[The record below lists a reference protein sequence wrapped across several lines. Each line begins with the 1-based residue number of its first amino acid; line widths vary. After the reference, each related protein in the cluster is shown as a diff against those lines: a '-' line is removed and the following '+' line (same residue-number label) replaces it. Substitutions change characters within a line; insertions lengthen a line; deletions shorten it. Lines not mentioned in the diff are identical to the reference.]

1 MVFKVNDTDEGLAK
15 NRLDNSKY
23 TTISSGKV
31 INDGKGNIH
40 LVFKIE
46 K

>member
-1 MVFKVNDTDEGLAK
+1 MFFKAIGTDEGLAQ

-23 TTISSGKV
+23 PTISSGKA
-31 INDGKGNIH
+31 INDGKGNSN